1 MYLTNEEVKAFVFQG
16 RRTDP
21 STSIKS
27 LRVRVRVLQ
36 VHVPSRIPLRTRNFS
51 SPIPYK
57 SSVSGSSDDAC
68 CNGNKRDG
76 VDINQNQSESQDS
89 NDKDIDGKDSLKKS
103 IEAPSVKNII
113 LFAIPAIGIWLCGP
127 LLSLIDTSAVG
138 ILAGTSQQA
147 ALNPAITITDDGA
160 LLVSFMYTATTNLV
174 AAAYGNDKISQ
185 DQTETIHTII
195 TALQLA
201 MFVGIVFGIGLGG
214 SSTFF
219 IKAILGNQNNVD
231 MEVITAAEKYV
242 RIRALGMPAAVLI
255 GVAQSACLGMKD
267 TFSPLLVMIAAA
279 LVNLLGDF
287 IFVGLPGAWLG
298 GAAGAAWATVF
309 SQYAALVMFIRWLC
323 SKPIESVQGKNAVTA
338 RGILYN
344 HFHARDLFR
353 MPKFMNI
360 ARKISEYMVPVT
372 TTAIGRVSGYVAM
385 SHVVSCAFGT
395 ADMAAQQIVLAFFL
409 CFIPMCDSLNL
420 TAQSL
425 VPGIH
430 EYSEDLRLRS
440 KVMKQTVSN
449 FMKAGGIFGLILTG
463 IVSLMPLVSRF
474 FSRDAAVIAS
484 VNSTTPYL
492 ALFCAFAGVVCSGE
506 GLLLARKD
514 LGFLKNS
521 FSAFFFAVPFFLLR
535 LKTAIIGGAENIG
548 LQNVWR
554 IFAVYQVVRS
564 GLWMFRLKILSIRD
578 DRAVNVNESKLK

>member
-1 MYLTNEEVKAFVFQG
+1 MVQ
-16 RRTDP
+16 
-21 STSIKS
+21 
-27 LRVRVRVLQ
+27 
-36 VHVPSRIPLRTRNFS
+36 
-51 SPIPYK
+51 
-57 SSVSGSSDDAC
+57 
-68 CNGNKRDG
+68 
-76 VDINQNQSESQDS
+76 
-89 NDKDIDGKDSLKKS
+89 
-103 IEAPSVKNII
+103 
-113 LFAIPAIGIWLCGP
+113 
-127 LLSLIDTSAVG
+127 
-138 ILAGTSQQA
+138 
-147 ALNPAITITDDGA
+147 
-160 LLVSFMYTATTNLV
+160 SFMYTATTNLV
-174 AAAYGNDKISQ
+174 AAAYENDRISQ
-185 DQTETIHTII
+185 DQTETIRTII
-195 TALQLA
+195 TALQMA
-201 MFVGIVFGIGLGG
+201 MFVGIIFGIGLGA

-219 IKAILGNQNNVD
+219 IKAILGKQNNID
-231 MEVITAAEKYV
+231 MEVLNAAGKYV

-267 TFSPLLVMIAAA
+267 TLSPLLVMVAAA
-279 LVNLLGDF
+279 LVNLLGDL

-309 SQYAALVMFIRWLC
+309 SQYAALAMSIKWLC
-323 SKPIESVQGKNAVTA
+323 SKPKGSSYSKNTITS

-344 HFHARDLFR
+344 HFQMRDLFR
-353 MPKFMNI
+353 MPKFMKI
-360 ARKISEYMVPVT
+360 ASKISEYMVPVT

-395 ADMAAQQIVLAFFL
+395 ADMAAQHIVLSFFL

-430 EYSEDLRLRS
+430 EYSKDLRLRS
-440 KVMKQTVSN
+440 QVMKETVSN
-449 FMKAGGIFGLILTG
+449 FMKAGGVFGLVLMG
-463 IVSLMPLVSRF
+463 LVSLMPLVSHF

-521 FSAFFFAVPFFLLR
+521 FSAFFFAVPYFLLR
-535 LKTAIIGGAENIG
+535 LKSAILGGAKNIG

-554 IFAVYQVVRS
+554 IFAFYQVFRS
-564 GLWMFRLKILSIRD
+564 GLWMLRLKVLSIRD
-578 DRAVNVNESKLK
+578 DRAVNATKLST